1 MGAIWPWAAG
11 DTLSSMSRYSH
22 ASCSSR
28 NVFAEKVICA
38 QHARESRT
46 QLRSAQT
53 VTDRLQL
60 QNLPFCV
67 GEWPGRQLEKLLPA
81 EPHKHHRAWKACLA
95 CDTEALTTRSR
106 DWNSMAR
113 AWTSTYAIRWSS
125 TYLDGDI
132 ISRAANCPVRISSTL
147 LPNLWKKPN

>member
-1 MGAIWPWAAG
+1 
-11 DTLSSMSRYSH
+11 MSRYSH
-22 ASCSSR
+22 AACSSR
-28 NVFAEKVICA
+28 NVFAEKAICA
-38 QHARESRT
+38 QHARESRM

-67 GEWPGRQLEKLLPA
+67 GEWPWRQLEKLLPA
-81 EPHKHHRAWKACLA
+81 EPHKHHR
-95 CDTEALTTRSR
+95 TEALTSRSR

-113 AWTSTYAIRWSS
+113 AWTSTSAIRWSS

-132 ISRAANCPVRISSTL
+132 ISRAANCPVRSCMSLRNTCKLYVKYYVNICVIDNAIYVVIYL
-147 LPNLWKKPN
+147 